1 MLAVS
6 TRRNDWLAAFLENN
20 VVEAIGIVGA
30 IGDDLAEGEPGHE
43 LAGLRHVVLLT
54 GTEFEAN
61 RQAESIYDGMKLGA
75 EAAARAAESLGLRS
89 PFYSALR
96 RPGLGHG

>member
-1 MLAVS
+1 MTGS
-6 TRRNDWLAAFLENN
+6 AAFLEDN
-20 VVEAIGIVGA
+20 VVEAIGVVGA
-30 IGDDLAEGEPGHE
+30 IGDDLTGGDPGHE
-43 LAGLRHVVLLT
+43 LAGRRHVILLT
-54 GTEFEAN
+54 GSDFEAN

-89 PFYSALR
+89 PFCSALR